1 MLAACGLV
9 ALTLLLFAMEW
20 RTLAALEAKTAHAV
34 RQDLRQAAETVVRGM
49 YAYLEAESRALH
61 ELDHRTLHRGDSQ
74 DLAGAV
80 ERAMYRTDVASAVFV
95 VTSCGCPGVPQSVAR
110 ERGGSPRPIPE
121 ERAHVLR
128 SAARRAHP
136 LPFSNR
142 RDLWIAPAADGGV
155 LVFQSLEPNVVGFE
169 VPLATW
175 QGKVLADVAKRTPE
189 LEFSIASAGEENTA
203 DFGPAL
209 GGARL
214 SAGYRGM
221 TVAGLTRK
229 QFRMQLGMVAVVLGS
244 IAFGVVFTLRGL
256 QKEARFLAQ
265 MSHEMKT
272 PLATIHLFA
281 ETLEMGRVASSEK
294 RETYLRR
301 IREEAERLAG
311 MIGDMLHA
319 NGPKRYRMAPENAE
333 TIAGEAMRDFEIARL
348 RIEGGELPPIR
359 CDRDAVSRALRN
371 LLSNAVKYGADSP
384 VELRVAR
391 SNGHVLFSVAD
402 RGIGIARD
410 QQRRI
415 FDRFYRVDD
424 SIPGSGLGLAIARE
438 IVRAHRGE
446 IRVESAPGKGSTFT
460 IALPAASEEACQ
472 RS

>member
-1 MLAACGLV
+1 MRRVMLAACGLV

-20 RTLAALEAKTAHAV
+20 RTLTALEAKTAHAV

-49 YAYLEAESRALH
+49 YAAIEAEAASFVLPDR
-61 ELDHRTLHRGDSQ
+61 RTLHHGSPDELSAAFRRTK
-74 DLAGAV
+74 
-80 ERAMYRTDVASAVFV
+80 ERAFAHI
-95 VTSCGCPGVPQSVAR
+95 SCGCGTPPNTVGLPAEAILTAAGRAR
-110 ERGGSPRPIPE
+110 
-121 ERAHVLR
+121 
-128 SAARRAHP
+128 P
-136 LPFSNR
+136 LR
-142 RDLWIAPAADGGV
+142 RDVWIASGPDDRIF
-155 LVFQSLEPNVVGFE
+155 VFRSLEPTIVGFQLSRDRL
-169 VPLATW
+169 LAE
-175 QGKVLADVAKRTPE
+175 AAKAYPE
-189 LEFSIASAGEENTA
+189 LEFTA
-203 DFGPAL
+203 TSSPDEIV
-209 GGARL
+209 RL
-214 SAGYRGM
+214 SAEYRGIS
-221 TVAGLTRK
+221 VAGLARK

-281 ETLEMGRVASSEK
+281 ETLEMGRVASPEK

-333 TIAGEAMRDFEIARL
+333 TIAGEALRDFEIARL
-348 RIEGGELPPIR
+348 RIEADELPPIR
-359 CDRDAVSRALRN
+359 CDRNAVSRALRN

-415 FDRFYRVDD
+415 FERFYRVDD

-446 IRVESAPGKGSTFT
+446 ISVESAPGKGSTFT
-460 IALPAASEEACQ
+460 IALPAGDACQ
-472 RS
+472 PS